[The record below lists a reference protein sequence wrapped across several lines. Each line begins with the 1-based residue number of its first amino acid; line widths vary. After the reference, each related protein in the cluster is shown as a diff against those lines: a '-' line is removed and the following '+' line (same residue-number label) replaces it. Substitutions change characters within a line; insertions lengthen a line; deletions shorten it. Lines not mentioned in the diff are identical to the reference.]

1 MKAVVSASALGAFT
15 PVAAPFAAVP
25 ANTVKYVEPAPLV
38 SPTPPN
44 GQFYA
49 YEVVGYKLDKLTL
62 DTELSD
68 LSLDSVAVM
77 EIVGYVEQKLGVRFN
92 DEDMATITTL
102 RDLSTLIEKAKS

>member
-1 MKAVVSASALGAFT
+1 MTGNDLIPLFQEAAF
-15 PVAAPFAAVP
+15 
-25 ANTVKYVEPAPLV
+25 
-38 SPTPPN
+38 
-44 GQFYA
+44 
-49 YEVVGYKLDKLTL
+49 EVVGYKLDKLTL

-77 EIVGYVEQKLGVRFN
+77 EIVGYVEQKLDVRFN